1 MARCLTEMNPGGL
14 NVSHGRFNPAH
25 CLKTR
30 EDVGGWG
37 AGVSFSHFEKL
48 SYSL

>member
-14 NVSHGRFNPAH
+14 NVSHGRFNPVH
-25 CLKTR
+25 CFKNPR
-30 EDVGGWG
+30 RCRGVGV
-37 AGVSFSHFEKL
+37 GVSFSHFEKL